1 LRRNTT
7 IPGIRY
13 SWLWVVATFLL
24 AQTAAAQRPGAGS
37 NWKTDFTRS
46 SVDLREIT
54 SGGPPK
60 DGIPSIDR
68 PKFIAVD
75 AASWLGDREPVM
87 VVSHGGETKIYP
99 IQILIWH
106 EIVND
111 VVGGRPTTVTFCP
124 LCNTALVFDRRLN
137 GRVLDFGTTGQLRHS
152 DLVMYDRQTETWW
165 QQASGEG
172 IVGELTGKELVRVDA
187 QMVAWGE
194 ARRNFPTA
202 KVLSRETGYRREYG
216 RNPYARY
223 DNPGQSPIAA
233 FFSRKPD
240 PRLPAMERVV
250 TLESKESPVAYPFS
264 RLSKERVVHDD
275 HDGLPIVVLWK
286 EGTASAL
293 DASNINQGRDVGAVG
308 VFESRLDGK
317 KLTFTA
323 TNDGRFRDDATGSL
337 WNLFGEAEAGP
348 SKGRRLTPIPHG
360 NHFWFSWVTFRP
372 STRLAQR

>member
-1 LRRNTT
+1 MRRNST
-7 IPGIRY
+7 ISGIRY
-13 SWLWVVATFLL
+13 FGLWVVITFLGVQAAT
-24 AQTAAAQRPGAGS
+24 AQHPGAGS
-37 NWKTDFTRS
+37 DWKTDFSQS
-46 SVDLREIT
+46 SVDFREIQ

-60 DGIPSIDR
+60 DGIPAIDN
-68 PKFIAVD
+68 PKFIGVET
-75 AASWLGDREPVM
+75 ASWIGDREPVM

-137 GRVLDFGTTGQLRHS
+137 GRVLDFGTTGHLRHS

-172 IVGELTGKELVRVDA
+172 IIGQLTGQSLHRVNS
-187 QMVAWGE
+187 QMVAWRE

-202 KVLSRETGYRREYG
+202 RVLSRETGYRREYG
-216 RNPYARY
+216 RNPYVRY

-240 PRLPAMERVV
+240 PRLRAMERVV
-250 TLESKESPVAYPFS
+250 ALESQKVPVAYPFT
-264 RLSKERVVHDD
+264 RLAKERVIQDT
-275 HDGLPIVVLWK
+275 HDGVPVVIFWK
-286 EGTASAL
+286 KGTASAL
-293 DASNINQGRDVGAVG
+293 DASEIDQGRDVGAVG
-308 VFESRLDGK
+308 VFERRLDGK
-317 KLTFTA
+317 TLVFTA
-323 TNDGRFRDDATGSL
+323 TKDGRFRDATGSL

-348 SKGRRLTPIPHG
+348 AKGRRLTPVPHG
-360 NHFWFSWVTFRP
+360 NHFWFAWVTFRP
-372 STRLAQR
+372 ATRLALH